1 MAQHNTRRTLA
12 AAFVLTAITAVTP
25 SAFADP
31 AKDLQV
37 AARALGFLESA
48 PSGNVVLG
56 IVFDPGKPATLAE
69 RDALMAAI
77 GGGMAAGDM
86 KITGTPIE
94 ASKVGSASGVAALY
108 VTTGV
113 NYAEVGAAAS
123 GKKLLTI
130 SGDKACAQAGQC
142 VMSVVTSPAVEITV
156 NHNAAAAVGAS
167 FKAAFRM
174 MIHEV

>member
-1 MAQHNTRRTLA
+1 MHFSKSRILA
-12 AAFVLTAITAVTP
+12 TAVA
-25 SAFADP
+25 SALLVGGVPGAHADA

-37 AARALGFLESA
+37 AARALGFLEAA

-56 IVFDPGKPATLAE
+56 IVFDPGKPATVAE
-69 RDALMAAI
+69 RDAVMAAL
-77 GGGMAAGDM
+77 GGGLTAGEM
-86 KITGTPIE
+86 KVTGKPIE
-94 ASKVGSASGVAALY
+94 VGAVGGASGVAALY

-113 NYAEVGAAAS
+113 DYAAVGSAAS

-130 SGDKACAQAGQC
+130 SSDKACAVAGQC

-156 NHNAAAAVGAS
+156 NHASATAVGAS

-174 MIHEV
+174 MIHEI